1 VAKKPRDFMQRF
13 RGGTWALLGLL
24 LVILIAIAIS

>member
-1 VAKKPRDFMQRF
+1 MPKQPRDFMQRF
-13 RGGTWALLGLL
+13 RGGIWALVGVI